1 MFITDPD
8 INRYIQTLT
17 ENLDFDN
24 DILQQMEQFAIEKNF
39 PIVGRQVGV
48 LLYILTKIKK
58 PKMIVEM
65 GSGYGYSG
73 YWFAKA
79 LEDDGKVILTDF
91 QKNNIDMAK
100 NYFEKA
106 GILKRAIFR
115 VGDAIDIA
123 KEYENIDILFMDL
136 EKAKYLEAIKSVK
149 DRVRKNGIIIADNV
163 LQRGQV
169 VKESTDKKTN
179 VIKEFNEYMSK
190 SKEFVSQ
197 IVPVRDGVLIAVK
210 V

>member
-1 MFITDPD
+1 MFITDPN

-58 PKMIVEM
+58 PKMVVEM

-149 DRVRKNGIIIADNV
+149 DRVRKNGMVIADNV

-179 VIKEFNEYMSK
+179 VIKEFNEYMFK